1 MEQLRKVYGTSG
13 RVKVAVK
20 GISLGIP
27 RGECFGYLG
36 INGAGK
42 TSTLAMLTG
51 DVLPTRS
58 AGFASESGTREIYVC
73 FSIALLNRAR
83 GVSGG

>member
-1 MEQLRKVYGTSG
+1 
-13 RVKVAVK
+13 VAVR

-42 TSTLAMLTG
+42 TSTLAMLTA
-51 DVLPTRS
+51 DVLPTRCVPLGRALAAAEWKKYRS
-58 AGFASESGTREIYVC
+58 ASSVSRALASH
-73 FSIALLNRAR
+73 
-83 GVSGG
+83 